1 MSNTIPADWEKNKF
15 ENLFNI
21 AIGGTP
27 SRNEPLFWDAECKTG
42 NYWVSIRDL
51 KGRIISQTAE
61 QITDLGIKKSNV
73 KLVPKGT
80 VIMSFKLSVGRVAF
94 AGRDLYTNEAIAAFQ
109 PINEKAIDLQYF
121 YQGLHSWDLLGDI
134 DQAVKGVTLNKEKLR
149 NIEAILPPLPE
160 QQKIAAILTSVD
172 DVIEKTQAQIDKLK
186 DLKSGMMQELLT
198 KGVGIKQGDKYEPH
212 IEFKDSPVGR
222 IPKSWEVQPIADLC
236 SHVVDCVNKTA
247 PVVDFKTPYKM
258 IRTTNVRHGRVD
270 TENVRC
276 VSKETYEN
284 WTRRI
289 KPENGDLIFTREA
302 PVGECGILEDSRGI
316 FLGQRTM
323 MYRANEKKTSSGFL
337 MYSLMSEYGRKQ
349 LENFSGGS
357 TVPHMRVPDCGKIL
371 IKTPPLNE
379 QNKILGSLNSVDFS
393 ILQKEKKLAK
403 LLNLKK
409 ALMQDLLTGKV
420 RVKVDNDLI
429 S

>member
-1 MSNTIPADWEKNKF
+1 MSNTIPADWEKNKL

-198 KGVGIKQGDKYEPH
+198 KGIGIKQGDKYEPH
-212 IEFKDSPVGR
+212 TGFKDSPVGR
-222 IPKSWEVQPIADLC
+222 IPKSWDYSLLDKVAKRGSGHTPDKQKPEYWNGGIKWISLSDSSKLDNLHIHDSSKKISQLGIDNSSATLHPEGSVIMARDAGIGKSAIITSAMAVSQHFMAWICGEKLNNYFLYYLLQLWKPTFENIAMGSTIKTIGLPYFKKLQIPVPPIEEQKIIAD
-236 SHVVDCVNKTA
+236 S
-247 PVVDFKTPYKM
+247 
-258 IRTTNVRHGRVD
+258 
-270 TENVRC
+270 
-276 VSKETYEN
+276 
-284 WTRRI
+284 
-289 KPENGDLIFTREA
+289 LISVE
-302 PVGECGILEDSRGI
+302 
-316 FLGQRTM
+316 
-323 MYRANEKKTSSGFL
+323 
-337 MYSLMSEYGRKQ
+337 
-349 LENFSGGS
+349 
-357 TVPHMRVPDCGKIL
+357 
-371 IKTPPLNE
+371 
-379 QNKILGSLNSVDFS
+379 NKIFA
-393 ILQKEKKLAK
+393 LQQKHTTLS
-403 LLNLKK
+403 NTKK

-420 RVKVDNDLI
+420 RVKVAEQV
-429 S
+429 

>member
-1 MSNTIPADWEKNKF
+1 MSNLSDVMSNKVCLPEKIPVDWIWVELTQVCRPKQWKTISSSEMTMSGYPVFGANGYVGFYTEYNHVDETIAITCRGNTCGTINRIPAKTY
-15 ENLFNI
+15 I
-21 AIGGTP
+21 
-27 SRNEPLFWDAECKTG
+27 TG
-42 NYWVSIRDL
+42 NSMALDDVEDKIITQDYLYHSLTHRSVSDA
-51 KGRIISQTAE
+51 ISGSAQP
-61 QITDLGIKKSNV
+61 QITGNSLKQV
-73 KLVPKGT
+73 KFPL
-80 VIMSFKLSVGRVAF
+80 A
-94 AGRDLYTNEAIAAFQ
+94 
-109 PINEKAIDLQYF
+109 
-121 YQGLHSWDLLGDI
+121 
-134 DQAVKGVTLNKEKLR
+134 
-149 NIEAILPPLPE
+149 PLPE

-172 DVIEKTQAQIDKLK
+172 NVIEKTQAQIDKLK

-212 IEFKDSPVGR
+212 TEFKDSPVGR